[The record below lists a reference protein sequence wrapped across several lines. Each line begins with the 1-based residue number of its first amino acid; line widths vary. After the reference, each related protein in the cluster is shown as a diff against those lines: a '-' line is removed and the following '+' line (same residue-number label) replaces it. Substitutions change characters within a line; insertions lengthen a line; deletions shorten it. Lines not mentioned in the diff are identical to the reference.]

1 MTFSDIMNT
10 ITNAGFPVVVA
21 AFLLFRLEKEI
32 SNLSAS
38 VNSLNNIISAK
49 LGIPLNNEKE

>member
-49 LGIPLNNEKE
+49 LGIALNNEKE